1 MICYVQLYNCMIVQN
16 YILLILVLW
25 LLLLTLGF
33 GWIFYYFF
41 HLSKDV
47 KKDNL
52 IKVLEQVLTK
62 QENVSKLLAETQS
75 KVTGFE
81 SEGKLHVQKIGLV
94 RFNPF
99 KEVGGDHSFSL
110 ALLDGKNTG
119 FVITGLHT
127 RERTRVYLKGV
138 VNGKSDL
145 ELSEEEKKALSSA
158 QKRRI

>member
-1 MICYVQLYNCMIVQN
+1 MIVQN